1 VSDVATNQSKWLVS
15 PIQAKQCFEAMATHH
30 GQLKAMYGILHLAA
44 KIIDLVDV
52 KETLFV
58 DVVGHTPRP
67 ELEPRRW
74 RSAVQTDSFFDAR
87 HFGFHY
93 KVRFSSFCIATG
105 RAASACYRRYPIE
118 SRRILDSQGPY
129 LTCQLVSLF
138 PV

>member
-1 VSDVATNQSKWLVS
+1 
-15 PIQAKQCFEAMATHH
+15 MATHH

-93 KVRFSSFCIATG
+93 KVRFQFILLCDWG
-105 RAASACYRRYPIE
+105 
-118 SRRILDSQGPY
+118 RILYVISY
-129 LTCQLVSLF
+129 LSCGRVSYSRF
-138 PV
+138 AGHVSDM